1 MYFVGNE
8 SSNLALPDSDE
19 FSESVEDLKKYQVE
33 GPKYRNEC
41 LDRARRDVAQER
53 ERNQRYTAHYQNFE
67 LTVCRAEVRNWRHY
81 FAEVFQ
87 QHKITKPEKNRLF
100 DPRI

>member
-1 MYFVGNE
+1 MHFFGNE
-8 SSNLALPDSDE
+8 GSNLSLTDSGE
-19 FSESVEDLKKYQVE
+19 FSEPVEGLKKIRSKP
-33 GPKYRNEC
+33 PKYRNEC

-87 QHKITKPEKNRLF
+87 QPKITKPEKNRLF